1 LSWEEVIKE
10 AQEAIANCDED
21 KAVAVARQA
30 IDAGLDLVGV
40 LNEGFSAGIRKVG
53 DMFGRGE
60 IFLPELILSAE
71 VMKKVTGVLEEAI
84 AGGAA
89 QDKKATILI
98 ATVEGDVH
106 DIGKG
111 IVISLLKTQG
121 FEVIDLGRDVPVDRI
136 IEEAIKVDADIIGTS
151 ALLTTTLAEQKKL
164 EDELRA
170 RGLRE
175 RFKTIVGG
183 APCTQRWADKIGADA
198 YGEDAS
204 DAVKKCLELI
214 QK

>member
-1 LSWEEVIKE
+1 MSWEEVIKE

>member
-1 LSWEEVIKE
+1 
-10 AQEAIANCDED
+10 
-21 KAVAVARQA
+21 
-30 IDAGLDLVGV
+30 
-40 LNEGFSAGIRKVG
+40 
-53 DMFGRGE
+53 M
-60 IFLPELILSAE
+60 
-71 VMKKVTGVLEEAI
+71 
-84 AGGAA
+84 
-89 QDKKATILI
+89 
-98 ATVEGDVH
+98 
-106 DIGKG
+106 
-111 IVISLLKTQG
+111 
-121 FEVIDLGRDVPVDRI
+121 GRDVPVDRI